1 MTMRKLWLPLCVV
14 GALGVACI
22 HKRAPHLVPDPPD
35 PNGGSGSGRGSA
47 LGSGEIVDGELVFH
61 WKIEKHV
68 LTSHA
73 QLGNHDASA
82 LDGRLLEIT
91 NLGYT
96 APWQGT
102 CESAARVRQG
112 APMSKVVEET
122 GLGAAGREALLAFG
136 FTDPLIE
143 FRLSCSDDLKA
154 PPMVVW
160 LTDDKLFTCYQ
171 GVCYL
176 MSHQPVGSGSGSGSG
191 SGFGSGSGSGRGS
204 ATGATGESGIT
215 SGSAGSGGGPGV
227 GSAGAK
233 APSATPPSG
242 VNHGHSRRSRCHFCP
257 QRQIGTRLKSTA
269 YPGTV

>member
-1 MTMRKLWLPLCVV
+1 MRKLVIPLCVV

-22 HKRAPHLVPDPPD
+22 HKRAAHLVPDPPGTD
-35 PNGGSGSGRGSA
+35 SGSGSGSGLA
-47 LGSGEIVDGELVFH
+47 LGSAEMVDGELVYH

-102 CESAARVRQG
+102 CESAGRVRQG
-112 APMSKVVEET
+112 TPMSKVVAET
-122 GLGAAGREALLAFG
+122 GLGGAGRAALLAFG
-136 FTDPLIE
+136 FSDPLVE
-143 FRLSCSDDLKA
+143 FRLACSDDLKA

-176 MSHQPVGSGSGSGSG
+176 MTHEPVAGGGSAIGSGSGSGAGPGSGSGSGSG
-191 SGFGSGSGSGRGS
+191 AGAGSGSGSGGIPSGVHGGS
-204 ATGATGESGIT
+204 
-215 SGSAGSGGGPGV
+215 
-227 GSAGAK
+227 AK
-233 APSATPPSG
+233 APSSSPPPT
-242 VNHGHSRRSRCHFCP
+242 VNH
-257 QRQIGTRLKSTA
+257 
-269 YPGTV
+269 

>member
-1 MTMRKLWLPLCVV
+1 MTMRKLWIPFCVV

-22 HKRAPHLVPDPPD
+22 HKRAAHLVPDPPD
-35 PNGGSGSGRGSA
+35 PNGGSGSGSGSA
-47 LGSGEIVDGELVFH
+47 LGSGEIVDGELVYH

-102 CESAARVRQG
+102 CEAAARVRQG
-112 APMSKVVEET
+112 APMDRVVEDT
-122 GLGAAGREALLAFG
+122 GLGAAGRAALLAFG
-136 FTDPLIE
+136 FADPLIE

-176 MSHQPVGSGSGSGSG
+176 MSHQPVAVGGGSGSGSGAGSG
-191 SGFGSGSGSGRGS
+191 SGSGVGSGSGRGS
-204 ATGATGESGIT
+204 ATGATGPSGIT
-215 SGSAGSGGGPGV
+215 SGSAGSGADPGV
-227 GSAGAK
+227 GSGSAK
-233 APSATPPSG
+233 APSSTPPLG
-242 VNHGHSRRSRCHFCP
+242 VNH
-257 QRQIGTRLKSTA
+257 
-269 YPGTV
+269 